1 MQSVGAVWV
10 MLQLKGSPALV
21 ALVAT
26 ASSLPVV
33 FFGIIGGALADL
45 IDRRRLLIVTQT
57 LMLMA
62 AGALAVLDLWGHVT
76 PGSLLALTFAMGV
89 GTALNGPAWQAIQP
103 ELVSREE
110 FPQAVTLGGASINL
124 GRALG
129 PALGGL
135 ILVVSGA
142 WLVFLLNALSFGAVV
157 AVLVVWKREAEDV
170 IGPPERF
177 VGAVRAGFR
186 YALFS
191 RELLV
196 VLLRVGVFSVASGG
210 LMALMPVYATQVL
223 HLGSGGLGLLLGGFG
238 VGAVA
243 SAAILPAIRARMN
256 EDAVMTIGTL
266 GVAAALLG
274 LALTR
279 SMPVA
284 LAIVVIGGAAWLLCV
299 STFNVASQESL
310 PGWVRARGLAMY
322 LTVFF
327 GGVALGSAAWGFLAG
342 SIGTPATFAWGALA
356 VALTTSLAIGWRLH
370 GIGEVDLSPAPM
382 HAPDMQL
389 TPEDAS
395 GPALVMI
402 TYEVRPG
409 SEETF
414 QVALRRV
421 GRARRRTGAVRWG
434 VYRDADRPQRFIET
448 FVAPSWDEHV
458 RQHGR
463 RTAADASVQESLRAT
478 LVEGT
483 EPQAAHFIAPPSPG
497 EGSGLRFLST

>member
-1 MQSVGAVWV
+1 VVGV
-10 MLQLKGSPALV
+10 LV
-21 ALVAT
+21 AW
-26 ASSLPVV
+26 
-33 FFGIIGGALADL
+33 
-45 IDRRRLLIVTQT
+45 R
-57 LMLMA
+57 
-62 AGALAVLDLWGHVT
+62 
-76 PGSLLALTFAMGV
+76 
-89 GTALNGPAWQAIQP
+89 
-103 ELVSREE
+103 
-110 FPQAVTLGGASINL
+110 
-124 GRALG
+124 
-129 PALGGL
+129 
-135 ILVVSGA
+135 
-142 WLVFLLNALSFGAVV
+142 
-157 AVLVVWKREAEDV
+157 REAED
-170 IGPPERF
+170 IAGPPERF

-196 VLLRVGVFSVASGG
+196 VLLRAGVFSVASGG

-243 SAAILPAIRARMN
+243 AAAILPGVRERMN
-256 EDAVMTIGTL
+256 EDAVVTIGTL

-284 LAIVVIGGAAWLLCV
+284 LAIVLVGGAAWLLCL
-299 STFNVASQESL
+299 STFNVASQVAL

-322 LTVFF
+322 LTVFM
-327 GGVALGSAAWGFLAG
+327 GGVALGSAAWGYLAG

-370 GIGEVDLSPAPM
+370 GIGEVNLSPAPM
-382 HAPDMQL
+382 YAPEMRL
-389 TPEDAS
+389 MPRDAS

-402 TYEVRPG
+402 TYEVQPG
-409 SEETF
+409 SEDAF

-421 GRARRRTGAVRWG
+421 GRARRRTGAVRWS

-463 RTAADASVQESLRAT
+463 RTAADASLQLSLRAA
-478 LVEGT
+478 LVEGA
-483 EPQAAHFIAPPSPG
+483 EPQVAHFIAPPSPG
-497 EGSGLRFLST
+497 EAPNFRRLSS